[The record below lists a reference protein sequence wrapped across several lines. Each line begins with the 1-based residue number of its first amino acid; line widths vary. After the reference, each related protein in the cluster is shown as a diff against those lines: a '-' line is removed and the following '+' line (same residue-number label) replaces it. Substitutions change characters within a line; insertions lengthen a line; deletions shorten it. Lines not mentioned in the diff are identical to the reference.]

1 MNISSLLNSL
11 SEMNTAVLLLAL
23 VVLFVVA
30 FKVMEMVMQ
39 TVLVTA
45 LSGAFYFALSYF
57 LSSVTFSLNS
67 LLFFAFIGGTLYT
80 AYNLLTKSYKVAT
93 LLLKIPLKL
102 IGIARGMIKSLIS
115 RRKKDSKKE
124 EKD

>member
-1 MNISSLLNSL
+1 MNPLSIINSL
-11 SEMNTAVLLLAL
+11 SEMNTVFLLLAL
-23 VVLFVVA
+23 VALFVVA

-39 TVLVTA
+39 TILVTA
-45 LSGAFYFALSYF
+45 LSGLFYFALSYF

-93 LLLKIPLKL
+93 VAVKIPLK
-102 IGIARGMIKSLIS
+102 IIRAV
-115 RRKKDSKKE
+115 KKIVSGLSNRDSEKKNE
-124 EKD
+124 D